1 MNQALYQHTDA
12 FAGHK
17 GAVLCA
23 IYCADLDLFAT
34 GGDDGTV
41 RLWPQRE
48 HHSLRLPRGS
58 ALGARCAA
66 VVPQPVVVV
75 APTVGAFGR
84 SDDEFDDFDFEESMG
99 LGMDEPSR
107 EPSGP
112 DLLSGWAEAE
122 QGTHKVLSEH
132 TDRVTGLACEGCH
145 LVSVSWDLSMRVWN
159 LASERG
165 ASSHVV
171 DNAHDDYLL
180 SVTFSP
186 EQGQIASSSADQGV
200 KLWDWNADVNAS
212 EAEAQGLCIPDG
224 KKARRHT
231 TAILCC
237 PPAPQPSH
245 HSPSRAKP
253 SPTTAGQ
260 AAMRHSLGGRRRG
273 RHRQAGARRRRLARQ
288 VEQGA
293 PQLKHRHHHHHSHHF

>member
-1 MNQALYQHTDA
+1 
-12 FAGHK
+12 
-17 GAVLCA
+17 
-23 IYCADLDLFAT
+23 
-34 GGDDGTV
+34 
-41 RLWPQRE
+41 
-48 HHSLRLPRGS
+48 
-58 ALGARCAA
+58 
-66 VVPQPVVVV
+66 
-75 APTVGAFGR
+75 
-84 SDDEFDDFDFEESMG
+84 MG

-224 KKARRHT
+224 KKARR
-231 TAILCC
+231 
-237 PPAPQPSH
+237 PPPT
-245 HSPSRAKP
+245 P
-253 SPTTAGQ
+253 SPPP
-260 AAMRHSLGGRRRG
+260 S
-273 RHRQAGARRRRLARQ
+273 
-288 VEQGA
+288 
-293 PQLKHRHHHHHSHHF
+293 